1 MAEGT
6 GRIVEIPAS
15 EIPDPADELATT
27 AEIVDGAAVGVTAA
41 PVATHAARPRD
52 RRSLGRS
59 IRSLGSGIAAVGVK
73 ELRGRMRGRRAFV
86 ILTVY
91 LLFLAAFAWAWQLIA
106 ERAYGG
112 NGLSGGSAAFASA
125 LIGQEIFGALLIV
138 ETLLVVF
145 LAPAMTAGAIS
156 LEREKQ
162 TLDMLATTPISS
174 LAIVIGKLLS
184 ALTYV
189 FILIVASIPLTAMVF
204 VFGGVGPDEV
214 LRGYVVLFVTA
225 IGLGSL
231 GLFISALMQRT
242 QAATVVTFFGVLALT
257 MGTLFVVLFWTT
269 MAGIGPNQTRLGSG
283 GLGPIKGRPPEA
295 LLWYNPFAAQY
306 DVICGASD
314 GYGGWCSRLADVT
327 NGAISI
333 GIGGGATGGVPVT
346 GVDTSGGNAI
356 VPRQGCGR
364 RRRPGPAVRHPARH
378 VLAAE
383 RRGVAGAVGGSRPR
397 LRPARLAHPPLA
409 PAVPA
414 GVARDCLMRFPR
426 PSLPAAARR
435 AGDRPV
441 RDAVV
446 APPDPRSLG
455 TPIDPLL
462 ESIRADLRPH
472 LRRLWARRIVRRAW
486 LVAGAVLVAEV
497 ALFAIGR
504 IVPIEV
510 LSALALAIPIVG
522 LVILVGLAA
531 AARPRIGET
540 ALAVDAE
547 GHLGDRVSSALELAV
562 AFPDYAGPRVD
573 ESPALSAD
581 DGGRRDAP
589 RPSGSSGASGATRAS
604 SLRIAP
610 PGLFRPRFSRRPAAV
625 ALVASLLLVPVR
637 RCCRTRRTPSIAQQ
651 PAGPRRGRTQQA
663 ERIDEHRARTSR
675 RRAQDPND
683 PRTRLAQELRDL
695 ARQLRDRPGR
705 PRRQPRPARRDRDRR
720 PRAARPGERAAGVV
734 ADLAEPRPV
743 AGRDRQAGR
752 EPRRR
757 PREGAPTT

>member
-1 MAEGT
+1 MTDETSSLVDLPTT
-6 GRIVEIPAS
+6 GAA
-15 EIPDPADELATT
+15 DPTDEFAVTAD
-27 AEIVDGAAVGVTAA
+27 IVDGKAVGHTDLPA
-41 PVATHAARPRD
+41 PRVRVRRSPLGAART
-52 RRSLGRS
+52 LGA
-59 IRSLGSGIAAVGVK
+59 GITAVGVK

-106 ERAYGG
+106 ERAYG

-156 LEREKQ
+156 MEREKQ

-225 IGLGSL
+225 IGMGSL

-346 GVDTSGGNAI
+346 GVDTSGGVVAPSGKVVAGDVAPVQPFGI
-356 VPRQGCGR
+356 RRDTFWPRSVAAWLALSVVLVLASVQLVSPTR
-364 RRRPGPAVRHPARH
+364 RWRLPFRRASPGPA
-378 VLAAE
+378 
-383 RRGVAGAVGGSRPR
+383 
-397 LRPARLAHPPLA
+397 
-409 PAVPA
+409 
-414 GVARDCLMRFPR
+414 
-426 PSLPAAARR
+426 
-435 AGDRPV
+435 
-441 RDAVV
+441 
-446 APPDPRSLG
+446 
-455 TPIDPLL
+455 
-462 ESIRADLRPH
+462 
-472 LRRLWARRIVRRAW
+472 
-486 LVAGAVLVAEV
+486 
-497 ALFAIGR
+497 
-504 IVPIEV
+504 
-510 LSALALAIPIVG
+510 
-522 LVILVGLAA
+522 
-531 AARPRIGET
+531 
-540 ALAVDAE
+540 
-547 GHLGDRVSSALELAV
+547 
-562 AFPDYAGPRVD
+562 
-573 ESPALSAD
+573 
-581 DGGRRDAP
+581 
-589 RPSGSSGASGATRAS
+589 
-604 SLRIAP
+604 
-610 PGLFRPRFSRRPAAV
+610 
-625 ALVASLLLVPVR
+625 
-637 RCCRTRRTPSIAQQ
+637 
-651 PAGPRRGRTQQA
+651 
-663 ERIDEHRARTSR
+663 
-675 RRAQDPND
+675 
-683 PRTRLAQELRDL
+683 
-695 ARQLRDRPGR
+695 
-705 PRRQPRPARRDRDRR
+705 
-720 PRAARPGERAAGVV
+720 
-734 ADLAEPRPV
+734 
-743 AGRDRQAGR
+743 
-752 EPRRR
+752 
-757 PREGAPTT
+757 